1 MQFFASP
8 MQNFASPMQNFAH
21 VNEKRLFPHS
31 NTTIYQQIIHTPM
44 KKIFTLLL
52 MAFVTVCAH
61 AVQVWSGNVTLSN
74 YTRSEEVILPAAPF
88 ANAEVGDKLIVH
100 FTEYTADPQSWHQV
114 ELWTWVADTQSMGE
128 ALTQP
133 GYHISPGDTEC
144 TFIITENLLAA
155 LKDGV
160 AAMAGTGYVLT
171 SVDYESAAGGDGT
184 LWEGES
190 VFANWVPSE
199 QVLIPASFFVTAK
212 EGDNLVYTVKCNDP
226 EAWAAIRAEAGD
238 WSGPIGDSDHVI
250 TSTEYTDVKVIL
262 DATLLA
268 NVQAK
273 GIVMV
278 GDNVTLSK
286 VAVKAAGSQQGDA
299 AYGVL
304 WEGNLTFANW
314 GASDPDFYLEGKL
327 FKGSVAGDKLVVTA
341 HKTNADAWGAFR
353 PESHVNWAA
362 FPGLD
367 NYFENLGAEPAA
379 VEIELTDALAGL
391 LAAEG
396 MHFSGDNCVITKIE
410 LVSGFE
416 APEAGILWAGSV
428 SFDSWTPSGDLS
440 VAAEKFNA
448 AKVGDKLIVTAKKNT
463 DGVWAA
469 LRAEGADWC
478 GALAG
483 QEYIELTDGD
493 AQKVTINIT
502 EALLAD
508 LKAHGL
514 RFSGDNLTITKV
526 VLESAEDEEPAEDAL
541 WTGELN
547 FVDWTP
553 AFDLSFAGDKF
564 EGVNVGDFLVVT
576 GQRIEADVWG
586 AFRVEGGDWCGALAG
601 MEYIEFENE
610 SSDKTIEITE
620 ALLAD
625 LKAHGMR
632 FSGTNCVITKV
643 DVRPAGETDGIAAIT
658 ASKTSVSY
666 DLLGRKTNAAHGIS
680 IVGGRKVI
688 K

>member
-1 MQFFASP
+1 
-8 MQNFASPMQNFAH
+8 
-21 VNEKRLFPHS
+21 
-31 NTTIYQQIIHTPM
+31 M

-52 MAFVTVCAH
+52 MALVTVCAH

-88 ANAEVGDKLIVH
+88 ANAAVGDKLIVH

-114 ELWTWVADTQSMGE
+114 ELWTWVADTQTMGE

-190 VFANWVPSE
+190 VFTGWVPSE
-199 QVLIPASFFVTAK
+199 QVIIPASFFVTAK
-212 EGDNLVYTVKCNDP
+212 EGDNLVYTVKCNNPD
-226 EAWAAIRAEAGD
+226 AWAAIRAEAGD

-304 WEGNLTFANW
+304 WEGNLAFENW

-341 HKTNADAWGAFR
+341 YKPNAGAWGAFR
-353 PESHVNWAA
+353 PESHTNWAA

-367 NYFENLGAEPAA
+367 NYFDNLSGEPVA

-410 LVSGFE
+410 LVSGYE
-416 APEAGILWAGSV
+416 VPEAGILWSGSV
-428 SFDSWTPSGDLS
+428 SFDSWIPSGDLS

-448 AKVGDKLIVTAKKNT
+448 AKVGDKLIVTAKKNA

-483 QEYIELTDGD
+483 QEYLELTDGD
-493 AQKVTINIT
+493 AQKVAIDIT

-508 LKAHGL
+508 LQAHGL

-526 VLESAEDEEPAEDAL
+526 VLESAGGEEPAADAL
-541 WTGELN
+541 WQGEVK
-547 FVDWTP
+547 FVDWIPST
-553 AFDLSFAGDKF
+553 DLSFAGDKF
-564 EGVNVGDFLVVT
+564 ADVKVGDFLVVT

-601 MEYIEFENE
+601 QEYIEFANE
-610 SSDKTIEITE
+610 SSDKAIEITE

-643 DVRPAGETDGIAAIT
+643 DVRPAGEEDGIANIT
-658 ASKTSVSY
+658 IAKTNTNTTY
-666 DLLGRKTNAAHGIS
+666 DLLGRVLPSVGGAGGGSHGIS
-680 IVGGRKVI
+680 IQGGRKVI

>member
-1 MQFFASP
+1 
-8 MQNFASPMQNFAH
+8 
-21 VNEKRLFPHS
+21 
-31 NTTIYQQIIHTPM
+31 M

-52 MAFVTVCAH
+52 MVLATVCAH

-88 ANAEVGDKLIVH
+88 ANAEVGDRLIVH

-114 ELWTWVADTQSMGE
+114 ELWTWVADTQTMGE

-171 SVDYESAAGGDGT
+171 SVDCESAAGGDGT

-190 VFANWVPSE
+190 VFTGWVPSE

-226 EAWAAIRAEAGD
+226 NAWAAIRAEAGD

-304 WEGNLTFANW
+304 WEGNLTYQNW

-341 HKTNADAWGAFR
+341 YKPNAEAWGAFR
-353 PESHVNWAA
+353 PESHTNWAA

-367 NYFENLGAEPAA
+367 SYYDNLGAEPVAT
-379 VEIELTDALAGL
+379 EIELTDALASL

-428 SFDSWTPSGDLS
+428 SFDGWSPSGDLS

-448 AKVGDKLIVTAKKNT
+448 AKAGDKLIVTAKKNT

-469 LRAEGADWC
+469 LRAEGADWS

-493 AQKVTINIT
+493 AQKVTIDIT

-508 LKAHGL
+508 LQAHGL

-526 VLESAEDEEPAEDAL
+526 VLESAGDDVDPDQPEEGAL
-541 WTGELN
+541 WQGEVK
-547 FVDWTP
+547 FVDWSP
-553 AFDLSFAGDKF
+553 SADLSFAGDKF
-564 EGVNVGDFLVVT
+564 EGVNVGDLLVIT

-601 MEYIEFENE
+601 QEYIEFENE
-610 SSDKTIEITE
+610 SSNKTIEITE

-632 FSGTNCVITKV
+632 FSGSNCVVTKV
-643 DVRPAGETDGIAAIT
+643 AIRPAGEAEGIAAIT
-658 ASKTSVSY
+658 LSQSSASY
-666 DLLGRKTNAAHGIS
+666 DLLGRKQSAAHGIS
-680 IVGGRKVI
+680 IVGGKKI
-688 K
+688 MK

>member
-1 MQFFASP
+1 
-8 MQNFASPMQNFAH
+8 
-21 VNEKRLFPHS
+21 
-31 NTTIYQQIIHTPM
+31 M

-52 MAFVTVCAH
+52 MALVTVCAH

-114 ELWTWVADTQSMGE
+114 ELWTWVADTQTMGE

-190 VFANWVPSE
+190 VFSGWVPSE
-199 QVLIPASFFVTAK
+199 QVIIPASFFVTAK

-226 EAWAAIRAEAGD
+226 NAWAAIRAEAGD

-262 DATLLA
+262 DAALLA

-304 WEGNLTFANW
+304 WEGNLTFENW

-341 HKTNADAWGAFR
+341 YKPNAAAWGAFR
-353 PESHVNWAA
+353 PESHTNWAA

-367 NYFENLGAEPAA
+367 SYFENLSAEPAA

-416 APEAGILWAGSV
+416 APEAGILWSGSV

-440 VAAEKFNA
+440 VAAEKFNT
-448 AKVGDKLIVTAKKNT
+448 AKVGDKLIVTAKKNA

-493 AQKVTINIT
+493 AQKVTIEIT

-526 VLESAEDEEPAEDAL
+526 VLESAGGDVNPDQPEEGAL
-541 WTGELN
+541 WTGEVK
-547 FVDWTP
+547 FVEWSP
-553 AFDLSFAGDKF
+553 SADLSLAGDKF
-564 EGVNVGDFLVVT
+564 AGVNVGDLLVVT
-576 GQRIEADVWG
+576 GQRIKADVWG
-586 AFRVEGGDWCGALAG
+586 AFRVEGADWCGALAG
-601 MEYIEFENE
+601 QEYIEFENE
-610 SSDKTIEITE
+610 SSEKTIEITE

-632 FSGTNCVITKV
+632 FSGTNCVVTKV
-643 DVRPAGETDGIAAIT
+643 AVRPAGGLDSIT
-658 ASKTSVSY
+658 LTTLQPQNQKTSTY

-680 IVGGRKVI
+680 IVGGKKI
-688 K
+688 MK

>member
-1 MQFFASP
+1 
-8 MQNFASPMQNFAH
+8 
-21 VNEKRLFPHS
+21 
-31 NTTIYQQIIHTPM
+31 M

-52 MAFVTVCAH
+52 MALVTVCAH
-61 AVQVWSGNVTLSN
+61 AVQIWSGNVTLSN

-88 ANAEVGDKLIVH
+88 ADAAVGDRLIVH

-114 ELWTWVADTQSMGE
+114 ELWTWVADTQTMGE

-144 TFIITENLLAA
+144 TFIITEAMLEA
-155 LKDGV
+155 LKGGY

-171 SVDYESAAGGDGT
+171 SVDYESAAGSDGT

-190 VFANWVPSE
+190 VFSNWTPSV

-212 EGDNLVYTVKCNDP
+212 EGDNLVYTVKCNNPD
-226 EAWAAIRAEAGD
+226 AWAAIRAEAGD
-238 WSGPIGDSDHVI
+238 WSGPIGDSDHVV
-250 TSTEYTDVKVIL
+250 TSTELTDVKVIL

-278 GDNVTLSK
+278 GENVTLTK

-304 WEGNLTFANW
+304 WEGNLAFDNW
-314 GASDPDFYLEGKL
+314 AASDPDFFIEGKA
-327 FKGSVAGDKLVVTA
+327 FKGSVAGDKLVITA
-341 HKTNADAWGAFR
+341 YKPAAGDWGAFR
-353 PESHVNWAA
+353 PESHTNWAA
-362 FPGLD
+362 FPGFD
-367 NYFENLGAEPAA
+367 AYYENLGAEPVAT
-379 VEIELTDALAGL
+379 EIELTDALAAAL
-391 LAAEG
+391 TAEG
-396 MHFSGDNCVITKIE
+396 MHFSGTNCVITKIE

-416 APEAGILWAGSV
+416 APETGTLWAGSV

-440 VAAEKFNA
+440 VAAEKFANA
-448 AKVGDKLIVTAKKNT
+448 QVGDKLVITAKKNA

-469 LRAEGADWC
+469 LRIEGADWC

-483 QEYIELTDGD
+483 QEYIELADGD
-493 AQKVTINIT
+493 AQKIVVNID

-526 VLESAEDEEPAEDAL
+526 VLESAGEGEGDEPVEGAL
-541 WTGELN
+541 WTGELKFEGWAPSVDVN
-547 FVDWTP
+547 FT
-553 AFDLSFAGDKF
+553 GDKF
-564 EGVNVGDFLVVT
+564 ADVNVGEVLVVT
-576 GQRIEADVWG
+576 GQRIVADTWG
-586 AFRVEGGDWCGALAG
+586 AFRVEGGDWSGALAG
-601 MEYIEFENE
+601 MEYMEFGNE
-610 SSDKTIEITE
+610 SADVCIEITE

-632 FSGTNCVITKV
+632 FSGDNCVITAIAI
-643 DVRPAGETDGIAAIT
+643 RPAGEADGIA
-658 ASKTSVSY
+658 SVSVVKTSAAY
-666 DLLGRKTNAAHGIS
+666 DLLGRKANTAHGIS
-680 IVGGRKVI
+680 IVDGKKII